1 MRLLTKGQMKRAGV
15 ITKFKRVIKV
25 GKRPDSK
32 FNPKNK

>member
-1 MRLLTKGQMKRAGV
+1 MRLLTKRQMKRAGV